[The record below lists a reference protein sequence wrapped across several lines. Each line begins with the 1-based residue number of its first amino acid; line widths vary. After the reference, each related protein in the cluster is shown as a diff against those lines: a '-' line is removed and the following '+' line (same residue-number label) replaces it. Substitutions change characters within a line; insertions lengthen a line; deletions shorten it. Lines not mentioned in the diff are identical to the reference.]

1 MSALSRLWILPIPT
15 AQWHENNLILTP
27 WTDVRLCLM
36 ELYVEALSIQE
47 LGLLVI
53 GLLWLHLVGFQN
65 GQNQAGED
73 DVRFQGTLV
82 EGLIIKLCV

>member
-1 MSALSRLWILPIPT
+1 
-15 AQWHENNLILTP
+15 
-27 WTDVRLCLM
+27 M